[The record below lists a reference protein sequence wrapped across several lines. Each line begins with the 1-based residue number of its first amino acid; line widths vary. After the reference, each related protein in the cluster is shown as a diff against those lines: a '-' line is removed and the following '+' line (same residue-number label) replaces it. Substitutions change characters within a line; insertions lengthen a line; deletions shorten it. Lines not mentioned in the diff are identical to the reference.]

1 MPELDGRVALVTGA
15 SRGIGRAI
23 ALELAAAGAAVGVNY
38 RADADAAAEVVS
50 AIEAAGGRA
59 VALQADVS
67 DADAA
72 RALVETCEQ
81 ELGDLDVLV
90 CNAGVTRDG
99 LIARLS
105 PEAWTTVIDTNL
117 AGPFFLCQAV
127 SRRMMR
133 RRSGSIV
140 LMSSV
145 VGVHGNAGQTNYA
158 ASKAGLIGL
167 GKSLARELGSRNIRV
182 NVIAPGY
189 IATELTGVLP
199 EELDREF
206 SIRRRS
212 GASAS
217 RRCRTCRSLP
227 RLGRIV
233 VRDGCGAR
241 CRRRAGDVMRR

>member
-1 MPELDGRVALVTGA
+1 M
-15 SRGIGRAI
+15 
-23 ALELAAAGAAVGVNY
+23 
-38 RADADAAAEVVS
+38 
-50 AIEAAGGRA
+50 
-59 VALQADVS
+59 
-67 DADAA
+67 
-72 RALVETCEQ
+72 
-81 ELGDLDVLV
+81 LV

-145 VGVHGNAGQTNYA
+145 VGVHGNAGQTNYS

-167 GKSLARELGSRNIRV
+167 GEVARARARIAEHPRQRDRARLHRDGADGRAVRRARARESS
-182 NVIAPGY
+182 
-189 IATELTGVLP
+189 T
-199 EELDREF
+199 
-206 SIRRRS
+206 RRRS

-217 RRCRTCRSLP
+217 PKMSLAPCASSPRTPRRS
-227 RLGRIV
+227 
-233 VRDGCGAR
+233 
-241 CRRRAGDVMRR
+241 

>member
-1 MPELDGRVALVTGA
+1 M
-15 SRGIGRAI
+15 S
-23 ALELAAAGAAVGVNY
+23 AVEG
-38 RADADAAAEVVS
+38 
-50 AIEAAGGRA
+50 AGGRA

-72 RALVETCEQ
+72 RELVERCER

-145 VGVHGNAGQTNYA
+145 VVGALALSRIDWPAMATVCLTPGLAGRCPRCGSSPPGSA
-158 ASKAGLIGL
+158 A
-167 GKSLARELGSRNIRV
+167 
-182 NVIAPGY
+182 
-189 IATELTGVLP
+189 
-199 EELDREF
+199 
-206 SIRRRS
+206 
-212 GASAS
+212 
-217 RRCRTCRSLP
+217 P
-227 RLGRIV
+227 R
-233 VRDGCGAR
+233 
-241 CRRRAGDVMRR
+241 RRRAAAR

>member
-50 AIEAAGGRA
+50 AVVAAGGRA
-59 VALQADVS
+59 AALQADVS
-67 DADAA
+67 EADAA
-72 RALVETCEQ
+72 RELVETCER
-81 ELGDLDVLV
+81 ELGELDVLV

-140 LMSSV
+140 LKSSV

-199 EELDREF
+199 EELRQGILDQTPL
-206 SIRRRS
+206 
-212 GASAS
+212 G
-217 RRCRTCRSLP
+217 
-227 RLGRIV
+227 RLGESEDVARA
-233 VRDGCGAR
+233 VRFLASDASSFVTGAVLGVDGGL
-241 CRRRAGDVMRR
+241 GM

>member
-1 MPELDGRVALVTGA
+1 MRSRSSSPPPAPPSA
-15 SRGIGRAI
+15 STTAPTPTRR
-23 ALELAAAGAAVGVNY
+23 
-38 RADADAAAEVVS
+38 AEVVA

-59 VALQADVS
+59 AALQADVS
-67 DADAA
+67 DPDAA
-72 RALVETCEQ
+72 RALIERCEE

-105 PEAWTTVIDTNL
+105 PEDWTTVIDTNL
-117 AGPFFLCQAV
+117 AGPFFLCQAA

-133 RRSGSIV
+133 RRRGSIV

-167 GKSLARELGSRNIRV
+167 GEVARARARLAEHPRQR
-182 NVIAPGY
+182 IAPGY

-199 EELDREF
+199 EELRQGILD
-206 SIRRRS
+206 STPL
-212 GASAS
+212 G
-217 RRCRTCRSLP
+217 
-227 RLGRIV
+227 RLGEPEDVARAFASSPRTLV

-241 CRRRAGDVMRR
+241 RRRWVGDVMRR

>member
-38 RADADAAAEVVS
+38 RADADAAAGVVA
-50 AIEAAGGRA
+50 AIEEAGGRA
-59 VALQADVS
+59 AALQADVS

-72 RALVETCEQ
+72 RVLVETAEQ
-81 ELGDLDVLV
+81 QLGDLDVLV

-105 PEAWTTVIDTNL
+105 AEAWTTVIDTNL

-145 VGVHGNAGQTNYA
+145 VGVHGNAGQTNYS

-199 EELDREF
+199 EELRQGILDQTPL
-206 SIRRRS
+206 
-212 GASAS
+212 G
-217 RRCRTCRSLP
+217 
-227 RLGRIV
+227 RLGESEDVARA
-233 VRDGCGAR
+233 VRFLASDASSFVTGAVLGVDGGL
-241 CRRRAGDVMRR
+241 GM

>member
-15 SRGIGRAI
+15 SRGIGRSI
-23 ALELAAAGAAVGVNY
+23 ALELARAGAAIGVNY
-38 RADADAAAEVVS
+38 RADADAAATVVS
-50 AIEAAGGRA
+50 EIAAAGGRA

-67 DADAA
+67 DPDAA
-72 RALVETCEQ
+72 KQLVEACERD
-81 ELGDLDVLV
+81 LGELDVLV

-189 IATELTGVLP
+189 IATELTGVLS
-199 EELDREF
+199 EELRQGILDQTPL
-206 SIRRRS
+206 
-212 GASAS
+212 G
-217 RRCRTCRSLP
+217 
-227 RLGRIV
+227 RLGESEDVARA
-233 VRDGCGAR
+233 VRFLSSDASSFVTGAVLGVDGGL
-241 CRRRAGDVMRR
+241 GM

>member
-1 MPELDGRVALVTGA
+1 M
-15 SRGIGRAI
+15 
-23 ALELAAAGAAVGVNY
+23 
-38 RADADAAAEVVS
+38 
-50 AIEAAGGRA
+50 
-59 VALQADVS
+59 
-67 DADAA
+67 
-72 RALVETCEQ
+72 
-81 ELGDLDVLV
+81 LV

-133 RRSGSIV
+133 RRSGSII

-145 VGVHGNAGQTNYA
+145 VGVHGNAGQTNYS

-199 EELDREF
+199 EELRQGILDQTPL
-206 SIRRRS
+206 
-212 GASAS
+212 G
-217 RRCRTCRSLP
+217 
-227 RLGRIV
+227 RLGESEDVARA
-233 VRDGCGAR
+233 VRFLASDASSFVTGAVLGVDGGL
-241 CRRRAGDVMRR
+241 GM

>member
-1 MPELDGRVALVTGA
+1 MPELDGKVALVTGG

-23 ALELAAAGAAVGVNY
+23 SLDLARAGAAVGVNY
-38 RADADAAAEVVS
+38 RAGAEAAEAVV
-50 AIEAAGGRA
+50 AEITAAGGRA

-67 DADAA
+67 DPAA
-72 RALVETCEQ
+72 AAGLVEACEAA
-81 ELGDLDVLV
+81 LGELDVLV

-117 AGPFFLCQAV
+117 AGPFYLCQAV

-189 IATELTGVLP
+189 IATELTGVLS
-199 EELDREF
+199 EELRQGILDQTPL
-206 SIRRRS
+206 
-212 GASAS
+212 G
-217 RRCRTCRSLP
+217 
-227 RLGRIV
+227 RLGESDDVARA
-233 VRDGCGAR
+233 VRFLASDASSFVTGAVLGVDGGL
-241 CRRRAGDVMRR
+241 GM

>member
-1 MPELDGRVALVTGA
+1 M
-15 SRGIGRAI
+15 
-23 ALELAAAGAAVGVNY
+23 
-38 RADADAAAEVVS
+38 
-50 AIEAAGGRA
+50 
-59 VALQADVS
+59 
-67 DADAA
+67 
-72 RALVETCEQ
+72 
-81 ELGDLDVLV
+81 LV

-145 VGVHGNAGQTNYA
+145 VGVHGNAGQTNYS

-167 GKSLARELGSRNIRV
+167 GKSLARELGSRSIRV

-189 IATELTGVLP
+189 IATELTGVLSD
-199 EELDREF
+199 ELRQGILDQTPL
-206 SIRRRS
+206 
-212 GASAS
+212 G
-217 RRCRTCRSLP
+217 
-227 RLGRIV
+227 RLGESEDVARA
-233 VRDGCGAR
+233 VRFLASDASSFVTGAVLGVDGGL
-241 CRRRAGDVMRR
+241 GM

>member
-38 RADADAAAEVVS
+38 RADADAAAAVVS

-67 DADAA
+67 DAEAA
-72 RALVETCEQ
+72 KALVETCETA
-81 ELGDLDVLV
+81 LGDLDVLV

-145 VGVHGNAGQTNYA
+145 VGVHGNAGQTNYS

-167 GKSLARELGSRNIRV
+167 GKSLARELGSRSIRV

-189 IATELTGVLP
+189 IATELTGVLSD
-199 EELDREF
+199 ELRQGILDQTPL
-206 SIRRRS
+206 
-212 GASAS
+212 G
-217 RRCRTCRSLP
+217 
-227 RLGRIV
+227 RLGESEDVARA
-233 VRDGCGAR
+233 VRFLASDASSFVTGAVLGVDGGL
-241 CRRRAGDVMRR
+241 GM